1 MRLGSRPRSCGES
14 AGSVGRTDLRAL
26 ISERRSLE
34 ASMESEDAVQ
44 RGQRQVKFRLA
55 RIEFVRRLWARFS
68 KPSVDVRD

>member
-1 MRLGSRPRSCGES
+1 
-14 AGSVGRTDLRAL
+14 
-26 ISERRSLE
+26 
-34 ASMESEDAVQ
+34 MESEDAVQ